1 MKLLKLQAQSK
12 TTTKSGIF
20 VSALFTLMSNCATVV
35 PLAGFVGFPRV
46 SMKQGLQLHLEV
58 EIRGDL
64 AWFQN
69 KLHQW
74 KKALAVTMRRPY
86 LYELCHLS
94 TRTGIPC
101 SQAPEADISFKQ
113 TFCIFKTLWRSC
125 LGTESTCHL
134 LFFTCRIKS
143 LLAYFANY
151 RQIYNCS
158 NTEHFVRYYHLN
170 ANTPLITQERPPIPT
185 Y

>member
-64 AWFQN
+64 A
-69 KLHQW
+69 
-74 KKALAVTMRRPY
+74 
-86 LYELCHLS
+86 
-94 TRTGIPC
+94 
-101 SQAPEADISFKQ
+101 
-113 TFCIFKTLWRSC
+113 
-125 LGTESTCHL
+125 
-134 LFFTCRIKS
+134 
-143 LLAYFANY
+143 
-151 RQIYNCS
+151 
-158 NTEHFVRYYHLN
+158 
-170 ANTPLITQERPPIPT
+170 
-185 Y
+185 